1 MNKYYQISLYF
12 NGGVRASYHQQYDSV
27 ELAQQAINAA
37 FTKKELLQIDGSV
50 INTGKALGFSL
61 SGGGKLGNNLTRT
74 ENVLG

>member
-1 MNKYYQISLYF
+1 VNKYYQISFYF

-50 INTGKALGFSL
+50 INTGKALGYAVTPANTVTPDQTVIWDML
-61 SGGGKLGNNLTRT
+61 
-74 ENVLG
+74 

>member
-1 MNKYYQISLYF
+1 MNKYYQISFYF

-50 INTGKALGFSL
+50 INTGKALGYAVTPANTVTPDQTVIWDML
-61 SGGGKLGNNLTRT
+61 
-74 ENVLG
+74 

>member
-50 INTGKALGFSL
+50 INTGKALGYAVTPANTVTPDQTVIWDML
-61 SGGGKLGNNLTRT
+61 
-74 ENVLG
+74 